1 MCQSSALTHYGPSC
15 TLLRGQFCPTKVG
28 YGDQLILGYWDFSGF
43 QSRSPAAPQGKWS
56 PEMGAD
62 LVRRFEWL
70 LLEAFACCVQADLL
84 AAAGCLTH
92 WVSAAFQLDF
102 RDGSFLGIIPRVTGM
117 LLPRASLSLVNNRPT
132 RGTRPS
138 QVPFPHGR

>member
-1 MCQSSALTHYGPSC
+1 MALLVRSSEDNSVLQRWGMVTNSSWAT
-15 TLLRGQFCPTKVG
+15 
-28 YGDQLILGYWDFSGF
+28 WDFSGF
-43 QSRSPAAPQGKWS
+43 QSRSPVAPQGKWS
-56 PEMGAD
+56 PEMGAE

-84 AAAGCLTH
+84 AAAGCLSH

-132 RGTRPS
+132 RGTSPS
-138 QVPFPHGR
+138 QGALSPRQVGS